1 MGKLDPDRVRFT
13 GPLASLAPGLREE
26 LARLG
31 YARTSAAT
39 LLQLAAH
46 LSRWLDA
53 SGLGAGDLT
62 GPVIERFL
70 VERRRKYRNYRS
82 VAGLAPIL
90 GYLRGLGV
98 VPEPVPVVAH
108 SPAEVLLDRFATYLT
123 GQRALTGPVAVAYC
137 HWVRPF
143 TQVVLLPDDV
153 DRVEVVTAADVNRFL
168 AARLP
173 AMSRKS
179 AQMTTSSVRSLLR
192 FLHAQGRITSSLA
205 EVVPAV
211 ASWRLSGLPRALPAD
226 QVQALLDACDPSSA
240 VGRRDVAVI
249 TMLRRLGL
257 RCAEVAAL
265 ELTDIDWSAGTL
277 TIHGKGSRTDRL
289 PLPVDV
295 GEAVVEYLRAGRPS
309 TEARTV
315 FVRAVAPFT
324 PLKPVSVTCIVAR
337 AARRAGLGTVHAHR
351 LRHTAASETLN
362 AGASLQEVAQLLRHS
377 SVATTVIYA
386 KTDRNRLAQ
395 IARPWPG
402 AGGPR

>member
-1 MGKLDPDRVRFT
+1 MGNLDPDRVRFT
-13 GPLASLAPGLREE
+13 GPLEPFVPGLLEE

-62 GPVIERFL
+62 GPVIDRFL
-70 VERRRKYRNYRS
+70 VERRRTHTHYRS
-82 VAGLAPIL
+82 RRGLTPIL

-98 VPEPVPVVAH
+98 APGPEPVVAH
-108 SPAEVLLDRFATYLT
+108 LPADVLLDRFARYLT
-123 GQRALTGPVAVAYC
+123 GQRALTAPVAVAYC
-137 HWVRPF
+137 HWARPF
-143 TQVVLLPDDV
+143 TQDVLFGDDV
-153 DRVEVVTAADVNRFL
+153 DRVEVVSAGDVNRFL
-168 AARLP
+168 TARLP
-173 AMSRKS
+173 LMSRKS
-179 AQMTTSSVRSLLR
+179 AQMTTCSVRSLLR
-192 FLHAQGRITSSLA
+192 FLHAQGLITSSLA

-211 ASWRLSGLPRALPAD
+211 ASWRLSGLPRALPTE
-226 QVQALLDACDPSSA
+226 QVGALLEACDPSSA
-240 VGRRDVAVI
+240 VGLRDVAVI

-277 TIHGKGSRTDRL
+277 TVHGKGGRTDRL

-295 GEAVVEYLRAGRPS
+295 GEAVVEYLRRGRPR
-309 TEARTV
+309 TAARTV

-324 PLKPVSVTCIVAR
+324 PLEPVSVTCIVER

-402 AGGPR
+402 AGSPR

>member
-123 GQRALTGPVAVAYC
+123 GQRALTAPVAVAYC

-143 TQVVLLPDDV
+143 TQVVLFGEDV

-192 FLHAQGRITSSLA
+192 FLHAQGLITSPLA

-211 ASWRLSGLPRALPAD
+211 ASWRLSGLPRALPAK
-226 QVQALLDACDPSSA
+226 P
-240 VGRRDVAVI
+240 RR
-249 TMLRRLGL
+249 
-257 RCAEVAAL
+257 RCW
-265 ELTDIDWSAGTL
+265 T
-277 TIHGKGSRTDRL
+277 
-289 PLPVDV
+289 
-295 GEAVVEYLRAGRPS
+295 RA
-309 TEARTV
+309 T
-315 FVRAVAPFT
+315 
-324 PLKPVSVTCIVAR
+324 R
-337 AARRAGLGTVHAHR
+337 AARWVGVTSRSSRCCADSVC
-351 LRHTAASETLN
+351 
-362 AGASLQEVAQLLRHS
+362 VARRSPRS
-377 SVATTVIYA
+377 S
-386 KTDRNRLAQ
+386 
-395 IARPWPG
+395 
-402 AGGPR
+402 

>member
-46 LSRWLDA
+46 LSRWLDGW
-53 SGLGAGDLT
+53 SLGPGDLS
-62 GPVIERFL
+62 GPVIDRFL
-70 VERRRKYRNYRS
+70 VERRRTYQHYRS

-98 VPEPVPVVAH
+98 APGPVPVVAD
-108 SPAEVLLDRFATYLT
+108 SRADVLLERFARYLT

-137 HWVRPF
+137 RWARPF
-143 TQVVLLPDDV
+143 TQVVLFPADV
-153 DRVEVVTAADVNRFL
+153 DRVEVVTAADVSRFL
-168 AARLP
+168 TARLP

-179 AQMTTSSVRSLLR
+179 AQMTTCSVRSLLR
-192 FLHAQGRITSSLA
+192 FLHAQGLITSSLA

-211 ASWRLSGLPRALPAD
+211 ASWRLSGLPRALPAE
-226 QVQALLDACDPSSA
+226 QVQALLGACDQSSA

-249 TMLRRLGL
+249 TVLRRLGL

-265 ELTDIDWSAGTL
+265 ELSDIDWSAGTL
-277 TIHGKGSRTDRL
+277 TIHGKAGRTDRL

-295 GEAVVEYLRAGRPS
+295 GEAIVEYLRRGRPG
-309 TEARTV
+309 TGARTV

-324 PLKPVSVTCIVAR
+324 PLDRVSITCIVAR

-362 AGASLQEVAQLLRHS
+362 AGASLQEVAQLLRHA

-386 KTDRNRLAQ
+386 KTDRNRLAK

-402 AGGPR
+402 AAGPR